1 MTESFWY
8 VYGIA
13 PASLDVA
20 RAPEGIDERPVSLVA
35 EGGLA
40 AIASVV
46 DEAYAPEAI
55 ERATA
60 DVAWVGPRAVA
71 HDRVLTWASDRAP
84 VAPLPMFSL
93 FRDEA
98 SVRATLE
105 RRVLELRD
113 ALARVGRGREYAL
126 RLYRIDATLLAH
138 LASMSERLAQLE
150 AEAER
155 ATPGQ
160 RYLLTRKLEGER
172 KAEARRVSQE
182 VAREAADA
190 LAAHAVEW
198 AADPIPR
205 ASDGDAPGT
214 MVLNAAFLVAD
225 AALDDFRRALT
236 ALVERYGARGFHFD
250 FTGPWPAYHFARAA
264 REEAAT

>member
-13 PASLDVA
+13 PASLDLA
-20 RAPEGIDERPVSLVA
+20 RAPEGIDERAVTLVVDG
-35 EGGLA
+35 ELA

-46 DEAYAPEAI
+46 DESYAPDAI

-98 SVRATLE
+98 SVRATLA
-105 RRVLELRD
+105 RRALELRD

-126 RLYRIDATLLAH
+126 RL
-138 LASMSERLAQLE
+138 
-150 AEAER
+150 
-155 ATPGQ
+155 
-160 RYLLTRKLEGER
+160 
-172 KAEARRVSQE
+172 
-182 VAREAADA
+182 
-190 LAAHAVEW
+190 
-198 AADPIPR
+198 
-205 ASDGDAPGT
+205 
-214 MVLNAAFLVAD
+214 
-225 AALDDFRRALT
+225 
-236 ALVERYGARGFHFD
+236 
-250 FTGPWPAYHFARAA
+250 
-264 REEAAT
+264 